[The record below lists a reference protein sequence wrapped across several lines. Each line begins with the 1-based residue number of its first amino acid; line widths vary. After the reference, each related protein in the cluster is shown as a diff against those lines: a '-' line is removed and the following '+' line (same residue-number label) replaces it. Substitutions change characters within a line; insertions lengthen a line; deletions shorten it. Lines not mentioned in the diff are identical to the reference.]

1 MERAE
6 VLRLG
11 HRPERDE
18 RLTTHVCLTARALGA
33 EAVHVDGKGTGP
45 VGTAREVTRR
55 FGGGFEA
62 DTVGSPRSVVR
73 DFDGNVAHLTMY
85 GEPVQDVIDDV
96 RDEPVLAVVGA
107 GKVDGWVYEEADYNV
122 GVTNQP
128 HSEVAALAVFLHEY
142 FGGEE
147 LEARFA
153 GGEVEVVPSASGKET
168 RSIRDSR

>member
-1 MERAE
+1 MEKAE

-33 EAVHVDGKGTGP
+33 DAVHVDGDDARP
-45 VGTAREVTRR
+45 VETSEEVTRR
-55 FGGGFEA
+55 FGGEFEA
-62 DTVGSPRSVVR
+62 HSVGSPRSVV
-73 DFDGNVAHLTMY
+73 DGFEGNVVHLTMY
-85 GEPVQDVIDDV
+85 GEPLQDVVDDV
-96 RDEPVLAVVGA
+96 RADEEPVLAVVGA
-107 GKVDGWVYEEADYNV
+107 GKVDGWVYGESDYNV

-147 LEARFA
+147 LNGDFD
-153 GGEVEVVPSASGKET
+153 GGEIEVVPSERGKET
-168 RSIRDSR
+168 RSV

>member
-1 MERAE
+1 VERAE

-33 EAVHVDGKGTGP
+33 DAVHVDGDDTRP
-45 VGTAREVTRR
+45 VETTEEVTGR

-62 DTVGSPRSVVR
+62 HSVGSPRSVV
-73 DFDGNVAHLTMY
+73 DGFEGNVVHLTMY
-85 GEPVQDVIDDV
+85 GEPLEEVMEDV
-96 RDEPVLAVVGA
+96 RADEAPVLAVVGA
-107 GKVDGWVYEEADYNV
+107 GKVDGWVYGEADYNV

-142 FGGEE
+142 FGGDE
-147 LEARFA
+147 LDAEFDD
-153 GGEVEVVPSASGKET
+153 GEIEVVPSESGKET
-168 RSIRDSR
+168 RSV